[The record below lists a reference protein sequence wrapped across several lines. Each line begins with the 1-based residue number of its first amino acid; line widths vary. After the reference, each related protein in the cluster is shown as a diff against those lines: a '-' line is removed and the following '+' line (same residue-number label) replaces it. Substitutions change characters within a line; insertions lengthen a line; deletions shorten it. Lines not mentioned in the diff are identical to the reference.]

1 ANPVSGLKLPTGDIK
16 RQRRLSSTEWLR
28 LQAAVRDDTNSLT
41 LPIVRLALE
50 TAMRRGELLALRWRD
65 VDLSRGAVTVREA
78 KSG

>member
-1 ANPVSGLKLPTGDIK
+1 M
-16 RQRRLSSTEWLR
+16 SSTEWLR